1 MNFFMEGSR
10 SVAVSKDPNP
20 RRTKTYESGSGSG
33 TLFLI
38 IDDHTISRP
47 VDHGVGVESD
57 DEIGAERLG
66 LLQKVQVAH
75 VKEIKGSRHV
85 DNLVRGL
92 GPLLVGELENLLGGG
107 QELAQ
112 ARPGGPGA
120 GIRAHVARGAPV
132 HCVLLVKY
140 RIY

>member
-1 MNFFMEGSR
+1 MEGSR
-10 SVAVSKDPNP
+10 SVAMSTDPDP
-20 RRTKTYESGSGSG
+20 RRTKTYESGSG
-33 TLFLI
+33 TPFLTI
-38 IDDHTISRP
+38 NDPTISRP
-47 VDHGVGVESD
+47 VDHGVGVKSD

-120 GIRAHVARGAPV
+120 GV
-132 HCVLLVKY
+132 
-140 RIY
+140 

>member
-1 MNFFMEGSR
+1 LLVDERIRIRFQIRIRTIEVFT
-10 SVAVSKDPNP
+10 DPDP
-20 RRTKTYESGSGSG
+20 RRTKTYGSG
-33 TLFLI
+33 TLFLTI
-38 IDDHTISRP
+38 NDPTISRP
-47 VDHGVGVESD
+47 VDHGVGVKSD

-66 LLQKVQVAH
+66 LLQEVQVAH

-85 DNLVRGL
+85 DNLIRGL

-120 GIRAHVARGAPV
+120 GVRAHVA
-132 HCVLLVKY
+132 
-140 RIY
+140 